1 MTAAEV
7 ISLALTRTIRE
18 GQIKASDISLARAKY
33 VNTYLTGTIDETSTF
48 YANYVKP
55 VIAYGVIVDIW
66 DRISVEVTDRGVQQM
81 LAQGATRSQ
90 DASDRGL
97 YNHSVKLNELIGLMQ
112 TNAPAGITAVGVYDE
127 KIMIAERSAAL

>member
-18 GQIKASDISLARAKY
+18 GQIKASDINLARAKY
-33 VNTYLTGTIDETSTF
+33 VNAYLTGTIDEQSAF
-48 YANYVKP
+48 YTNYVKP

-66 DRISVEVTDRGVQQM
+66 DRISVEFTDRGVQQM
-81 LAQGATRSQ
+81 VAQGATRSQ

-112 TNAPAGITAVGVYDE
+112 ANVPAGITAVGVYDE